1 MKAVLENIKPNKAQ
15 GYDLIPPRAVKA
27 SSRSIAIPLCKLIN
41 TIISRSQV
49 PDTWKH
55 GQITPLYKKESVLDK
70 KNFRPV
76 TVLPVFGKVFERLIH
91 MQMTEHF
98 EPIFHDS
105 VFAYRKFH
113 GCPSALL
120 TPTEHWKEELDKRNT
135 IAVTAID
142 LSKAFDC
149 LPHELILEKLKFY
162 GMEDKA
168 VALLFSYLSSRY
180 QRVKLGDTFSDWTG
194 VAAGVP
200 QGSILG
206 PLLFNIFMNDL
217 NFAIERCKFMNY
229 ADDTKIHT
237 ADPNPQV
244 VEEDINRDLANMLH
258 WFQQNGMKANP
269 EKYQALVLGNSDY
282 DINIKCVDKLI
293 TISKDIK
300 LLGVTLDNRLK
311 FDAHIADICRKV
323 GGQVNALNRLK
334 NILPCKTKEALYH
347 AFILPYFTYCSQVWH
362 HCGTRNTN
370 KLEKVNERALRLIY
384 KDNFTSYQTLLKWI
398 GQNNTLETRRI
409 QDMLVTVDSCFQG
422 RVPATINRLINIRRS
437 SYNLRGVNVLSL
449 PKVNSTKYGLKRFSY
464 YAAKHWNALPES
476 IRSLAGTK
484 DFIRKVRGLTF

>member
-1 MKAVLENIKPNKAQ
+1 MQTRQKGQFETVQDHDAYLDNTEENNEALGFTFLIVLGVIFVIQLIVLILFAYKGWNAVF
-15 GYDLIPPRAVKA
+15 G
-27 SSRSIAIPLCKLIN
+27 SRSVQADPGSQWPNQFPFLPSYDMAINELSAIQHSISN
-41 TIISRSQV
+41 T
-49 PDTWKH
+49 T
-55 GQITPLYKKESVLDK
+55 TE
-70 KNFRPV
+70 NV
-76 TVLPVFGKVFERLIH
+76 TI
-91 MQMTEHF
+91 
-98 EPIFHDS
+98 
-105 VFAYRKFH
+105 
-113 GCPSALL
+113 ALL
-120 TPTEHWKEELDKRNT
+120 TLTEHWKEEVDKRNA
-135 IAVTAID
+135 IAAIAID

-168 VALLFSYLSSRY
+168 VALLYSYLSSRY

-237 ADPNPQV
+237 SDPKPQV
-244 VEEDINRDLANMLH
+244 VEEDINRDLANTLH

-269 EKYQALVLGNSDY
+269 EKYQALVLVNSDY
-282 DINIKCVDKLI
+282 DMNIKCVDKRI
-293 TISKDIK
+293 PISKEIK

-334 NILPCKTKEALYH
+334 NILPCKTKEALYR
-347 AFILPYFTYCSQVWH
+347 AFIFPYFTYCSQVWH
-362 HCGTRNTN
+362 HCGTRNAN

-384 KDNFTSYQTLLKWI
+384 KDNSTSYQTLLEWI
-398 GQNNTLETRRI
+398 GLNNTLETRRI
-409 QDMLVTVDSCFQG
+409 QDMLITINSCFQG
-422 RVPATINRLINIRRS
+422 RAPVKIGRLINVRRS
-437 SYNLRGVNVLSL
+437 SYNLRGANVLTL
-449 PKVNSTKYGLKRFSY
+449 PKANSTKYGLKRFSY
-464 YAAKHWNALPES
+464 YAAKQWNGLPEN
-476 IRSLAGTK
+476 IRCLAGTK
-484 DFIRKVRGLTF
+484 DFIRNIRNLTF